1 MENKMKRIMALLLAL
16 LLFAPSAHAV
26 DDDYRTDLGFFAREG
41 TVIGRG
47 LLCLLSVPYE
57 PVRTT
62 IAETEIHPGLW
73 PFTFIPR
80 AFLNTFVRFISAGH
94 DVLIF
99 PFYVPFTNDLS
110 PWTQAY
116 DLPDYAW
123 QKL

>member
-1 MENKMKRIMALLLAL
+1 MKRIPALLLILIL
-16 LLFAPSAHAV
+16 LAPSAHAV
-26 DDDYRTDLGFFAREG
+26 DTDGRTNKGVLAREG
-41 TVIGRG
+41 MVMGRG
-47 LLCLLSVPYE
+47 LLCLLSLPYE

-62 IAETEIHPGLW
+62 IAETEIHPRLW
-73 PFTFIPR
+73 LFTFLPR
-80 AFLNTFVRFISAGH
+80 AVLNTFVRVISGGH

-123 QKL
+123 QKN